1 MCLIERGKKMNYSWN
16 SNAHPISDIRDW
28 NADKK
33 LELRPD
39 FQRKEVWT
47 EAAKVM
53 LIDTVLQDIPM
64 PKIILEATIVDQR
77 TYRKVI
83 DGQQRIRA
91 ILSFLQD
98 EFALETPY
106 EGPYYQKKYSELDSE
121 VQNKILQYKID
132 INEILNAPEEVI
144 REMYSRVNKYNIP
157 LNKQELRK
165 ADFPGKFLDISE
177 KIAIDD
183 FFEKSNIFTVANRR
197 RMGDVEYSSE
207 LLSAFLEGIQDKKIK
222 LDEFYQKYAN
232 LGEDKVKE
240 IETEFK
246 NVILDIEKIF
256 DEEKLPINKTRF
268 KQKADFYSLFIAVK
282 ELKDEGADILE
293 KDLEPLRKDLNILD
307 EYIMPESPIQILS
320 EYAIKCVSQSNTL
333 GSRTWRK
340 NLLKSILRG
349 TYSNQLPSSEEQTI
363 FQEILYFIEEAQQ
376 DSEELIICWKDNEQY
391 FQLSNAKL
399 KEIE

>member
-1 MCLIERGKKMNYSWN
+1 MNYSWN

-222 LDEFYQKYAN
+222 LDEFYQKYAD
-232 LGEDKVKE
+232 LGEDKVNE

-268 KQKADFYSLFIAVK
+268 KQKADFYSSTAIVISCSGSSCNSPFAKTKISFCEARLPPRKLTLYSGKPKSNSTF
-282 ELKDEGADILE
+282 LNNSILE
-293 KDLEPLRKDLNILD
+293 SRKVDLTSGGNPCWFSQQHASVLAEYPDLN
-307 EYIMPESPIQILS
+307 
-320 EYAIKCVSQSNTL
+320 C
-333 GSRTWRK
+333 
-340 NLLKSILRG
+340 SILFTNNSPQFSG
-349 TYSNQLPSSEEQTI
+349 PLLGI
-363 FQEILYFIEEAQQ
+363 
-376 DSEELIICWKDNEQY
+376 
-391 FQLSNAKL
+391 
-399 KEIE
+399 

>member
-1 MCLIERGKKMNYSWN
+1 MNYSWN

-222 LDEFYQKYAN
+222 LDEFYQKYAD
-232 LGEDKVKE
+232 LGEDKVNE

-376 DSEELIICWKDNEQY
+376 DSEELIICWEDNEQY